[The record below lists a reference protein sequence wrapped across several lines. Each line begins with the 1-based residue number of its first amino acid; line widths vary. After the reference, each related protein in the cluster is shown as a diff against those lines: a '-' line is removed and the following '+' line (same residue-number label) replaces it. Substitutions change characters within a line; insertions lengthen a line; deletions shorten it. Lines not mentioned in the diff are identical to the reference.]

1 MTHVRAPDHSD
12 PSGQPTAH
20 ASGRAPVLSVENLR
34 VSFGAGTARVEAVKG
49 ISFDLMPGET
59 LAIVGESGS
68 GKSVSA
74 LTTMALIRQAGGT
87 IDAGAI
93 RFDGKIDMVAAT
105 EPEARKIR
113 GNEIAM
119 IFQEPMTSLNPVFSV
134 GEQLIEPL
142 VTHLGLTKAA
152 AKARA
157 LAAMEEV
164 RIPEPER
171 RFRQYPHELSGG
183 MRQRVMIAMALVC
196 EPKILIADEPTTAL
210 DVTIQA
216 QILWL
221 IKKLQADHGT
231 AVLFITHDLGVVA
244 QIANRVAV
252 MQTGHLVELGP
263 VAQIYSTP
271 EHPYTQKLL
280 AAVPVLGEAQAKP
293 AAPATEVPML
303 EISELSVRY
312 PVRSGLLRRV
322 TAEVLAVD
330 RVSLAIPRRTTL
342 GLVGE
347 SGCGKST
354 ISRAVIG
361 LVAPSSGTIRV
372 GGTDLVTLSPA
383 ERLAMQRKTGIVF
396 QDPFAALSPRRTA
409 FEQIAEPMV
418 IHNWGTEAQI
428 RDRVR
433 WLLHRVG
440 LGDQHLARYPH
451 EFSGGQRQRLCIA
464 RALALEPELVIAD
477 EPVSALDVSVQ
488 AQVLDLFAELQS
500 ELGLTYLFISHDLAI
515 VERVSETVAVM
526 FMGRLV
532 EYGPAKSVLSAP
544 AHNYTKNLL
553 ASIPVP
559 DPAKPMRTPQL
570 YEDGRKSP
578 IAPRG
583 QVTEPV
589 AMRQVEAG
597 HFVAA

>member
-1 MTHVRAPDHSD
+1 MAEPI
-12 PSGQPTAH
+12 
-20 ASGRAPVLSVENLR
+20 LSVQDLR
-34 VSFGAGTARVEAVKG
+34 VSFGSGDTRVEAVKG

-74 LTTMALIRQAGGT
+74 LSTMALIRQAGGD
-87 IDAGAI
+87 IAGGKI
-93 RFDGKIDMVAAT
+93 IHDGRIDMVTAS
-105 EPEARKIR
+105 EPEARAIR

-134 GEQLIEPL
+134 GEQLVEPL
-142 VTHLGLTKAA
+142 ITHFGM
-152 AKARA
+152 AKADAKAKA
-157 LAAMEEV
+157 LAAMDEV

-171 RFRQYPHELSGG
+171 RFNQYPHELSGG

-221 IKKLQADHGT
+221 IKKLKADHGT

-244 QIANRVAV
+244 QISDRVAV
-252 MQTGHLVELGP
+252 MQTGNLVEIGD
-263 VAQIYSTP
+263 VSQIYASP
-271 EHPYTQKLL
+271 AHPYTQKLL
-280 AAVPVLGEAQAKP
+280 AAVPVLGTAPAKP
-293 AAPATEVPML
+293 KVEQSEVPML
-303 EISELSVRY
+303 ELDEVSVRY

-322 TAEVLAVD
+322 TAEVLAAD
-330 RVSLAIPRRTTL
+330 RVSFSVPKRTTL

-354 ISRAVIG
+354 ISRAIIG
-361 LVAPSSGTIRV
+361 LATPSSGSIKV
-372 GGTDLVTLSPA
+372 DGTDLATLSDT
-383 ERLAMQRKTGIVF
+383 ERFAFQRKTGIVF
-396 QDPFAALSPRRTA
+396 QDPFAALSPRRRA
-409 FEQIAEPMV
+409 FDQIAEPMV
-418 IHNWGTEAQI
+418 IHDWGARDQI
-428 RDRVR
+428 RERVR
-433 WLLHRVG
+433 WLLNRVG
-440 LGDQHLARYPH
+440 LGDQHLDRYPH

-488 AQVLDLFAELQS
+488 AQVLELFAELQR

-515 VERVSETVAVM
+515 VEQVSEAVAVM

-532 EYGPAKSVLSAP
+532 EYGPAKTVLSGP
-544 AHNYTKNLL
+544 GHDYTKNLL

-559 DPAKPMRTPQL
+559 DPGKPMRAPKL
-570 YEDGRKSP
+570 YDEGRKSP
-578 IAPRG
+578 IAPKG
-583 QVTEPV
+583 TVTEAV
-589 AMRQVEAG
+589 NMLQVGAG
-597 HFVAA
+597 HFVLT